1 MGAVTEVLP
10 RGDLLVV
17 VLRWGLQD
25 VDGHGV
31 ARVVSEAEHLWA
43 HQGVLNE
50 RQLGTNRDL
59 DEQLMGAEANL
70 NTTQLS
76 STSSHSTSDGS
87 AKTCSA
93 KLSSTRKNQPLA
105 ICVLH

>member
-17 VLRWGLQD
+17 VLWWGLQD

-31 ARVVSEAEHLWA
+31 TRVVSKAEHLRA

-50 RQLGTNRDL
+50 RQLGTNRGL
-59 DEQLMGAEANL
+59 DEQLTAAEANL
-70 NTTQLS
+70 NTTQPS
-76 STSSHSTSDGS
+76 STSSHSASHG
-87 AKTCSA
+87 
-93 KLSSTRKNQPLA
+93 
-105 ICVLH
+105 

>member
-1 MGAVTEVLP
+1 MTDVLP
-10 RGDLLVV
+10 RGDLFVV

-31 ARVVSEAEHLWA
+31 ARVVSKAEHLWA

-70 NTTQLS
+70 NTTHSSAQPAVTPLLTAERLRQLS
-76 STSSHSTSDGS
+76 
-87 AKTCSA
+87 
-93 KLSSTRKNQPLA
+93 
-105 ICVLH
+105 